1 MHLPSHLRLSRCG
14 VYQFRLVLPEALASA
29 LGQKEF
35 RRSLGTKR
43 PEGAKLAA
51 YGLSA
56 KMLPLIRTMSRA
68 MAFDP
73 NSIDPETARKL
84 ILEGLVI
91 DAGGLKASRVQTSD
105 DPAVARMELLVLKQ
119 MAREAAGLTD
129 RPAAEGEAYE
139 RALREER
146 ELYEMLAPAVAQP
159 AAQVPPVPLVPDR
172 PKKIKDAIAG
182 FMVFKKATAPATRS
196 LYKRRLSVFAQ
207 LAGGEQ
213 RMLHEITEADCA
225 EIVEALN
232 VLPTHRAEVGTAA
245 SLLAD
250 PPEGRTLSAGTIND
264 HLTLFKAFFG
274 WSIRSKHYL
283 GSNPFADPAK
293 PGKTAEEAGAEAF
306 TQSELEKIFDPALF
320 KAMKRPYHFWGPLL
334 GLFTG
339 ARSNELA
346 QLRLCDIVEE
356 GGVKC
361 LSIEHDPDDET
372 PTRTKNKASR
382 RLLPIH
388 GKLWEIGLQSYLDD
402 LTAIG
407 ADRLFPTLPLDVH
420 GKREKY
426 FSRDFNEKHLK
437 ELGIWQKRRKVFHSF
452 RDTATEAMAGL
463 EVATFYIEQWIGHA
477 HATVMGTHYRKNVAP
492 AVLAEKCWPAFSFPF
507 LRLDEI
513 RYKQGKWN
521 KWMQR
526 NLKP

>member
-14 VYQFRLVLPEALASA
+14 VYQFRLVLPEALARA

-43 PEGAKLAA
+43 PEGAKLLA

-56 KMLPLIRTMSRA
+56 RMLPLIRTMSRA

-84 ILEGLVI
+84 IFDNLVI

-105 DPAVARMELLVLKQ
+105 DPAVARMELLLLKQ
-119 MAREAAGLTD
+119 MAREAAGLSD
-129 RPAAEGEAYE
+129 GPPAEGEAYE
-139 RALREER
+139 QALREQR
-146 ELYEMLAPAVAQP
+146 ELLEATAKP
-159 AAQVPPVPLVPDR
+159 AAPDR

-182 FMVFKKATAPATRS
+182 FLRFKKASAPATLG
-196 LYKRRLSVFAQ
+196 LYKRRLNVFAQ
-207 LAGGEQ
+207 LAGGEERQ
-213 RMLHEITEADCA
+213 LHHITEADCA

-232 VLPTHRAEVGTAA
+232 VLPTHRAEVGTAT
-245 SLLAD
+245 SLLAA
-250 PPEGRTLSAGTIND
+250 PPEGRTLSVGTIND

-293 PGKTAEEAGAEAF
+293 PTKTAEEGGAEAF
-306 TQSELEKIFDPALF
+306 TQSELERIFDPALF
-320 KAMKRPYHFWGPLL
+320 ADMKRPYHFWGPLL
-334 GLFTG
+334 GLHTG

-346 QLRLCDIVEE
+346 QLRLCDLVEE

-388 GKLWEIGLQSYLDD
+388 AQLWEIGLQAYLDD
-402 LTAIG
+402 LKATG

-426 FSRDFNEKHLK
+426 FSRDFNELHLK
-437 ELGIWQKRRKVFHSF
+437 NLGIWQKRRKVFHSF
-452 RDTATEAMAGL
+452 RDTATEAMAEA
-463 EVATFYIEQWIGHA
+463 EVDTFLIEQWIGHA
-477 HATVMGTHYRKNVAP
+477 HETVMRTHYRKTVGPEKLSA
-492 AVLAEKCWPAFSFPF
+492 KCWPAFKFPF

-513 RYKQGKWN
+513 RYEKGKWN
-521 KWMQR
+521 EWMLR